1 MDRPASSSDRERD
14 RHHHRNRP
22 LVALRALGALS
33 ADPDDLPKVFT
44 IIESLPGRS
53 PDHLL
58 AGFRACAEGRS
69 LLAAQPRLGARLAD
83 RAALHALPE
92 GSLGR
97 AYAELMDRE
106 GITPEGIVA
115 ASVAGR
121 DEQLDKTPEHTFIA
135 DRMRDTH
142 DLWHVVT
149 GYGMDLVGEAALL
162 CFILPQTKSPGI
174 ALVALLA
181 LVKAKGADR
190 TIMLRGYLRGRKAKW
205 LPAIAWEDL
214 LPRPLTEVRALLQL
228 GPPPRYAPLTTADL
242 RASGDLAPRAA

>member
-1 MDRPASSSDRERD
+1 MDRPESSSDRPRD
-14 RHHHRNRP
+14 RHRNRP
-22 LVALRALGALS
+22 FVALRALGALS

-53 PDHLL
+53 AEHLT
-58 AGFRACAEGRS
+58 AGFHACAQGRQ
-69 LLAAQPRLGARLAD
+69 LLAAKPDLGARLAD
-83 RAALHALPE
+83 RAALRAMPE

-121 DEQLDKTPEHTFIA
+121 DERLDKTPEHAFIA

-149 GYGMDLVGEAALL
+149 GYGMDLLGEAALL
-162 CFILPQTKSPGI
+162 CFILPQTRSPGI

-190 TIMLRGYLRGRKAKW
+190 SIMLRGYLRGRRAKW
-205 LPAIAWEDL
+205 LPSIAWEDL
-214 LPRPLTEVRALLQL
+214 LAQPLTEVRALLKL
-228 GPPPRYAPLTTADL
+228 GAPPRYEPLTTAEL
-242 RASGDLAPRAA
+242 RASGDLAPRAVA